1 MNRLSSVCLT
11 NFILIKGLT
20 KRLKF
25 FMTEYCDFSYNT
37 MAETYECRARKLE
50 YDFVEIDR
58 RVRNDIPEFL
68 SRTQIISNRFYGKN
82 FLKWV

>member
-20 KRLKF
+20 EWLKS

-37 MAETYECRARKLE
+37 VAETYECRARKWQH
-50 YDFVEIDR
+50 DFVEIDR
-58 RVRNDIPEFL
+58 RVRNDILSSYPE
-68 SRTQIISNRFYGKN
+68 
-82 FLKWV
+82 LKL